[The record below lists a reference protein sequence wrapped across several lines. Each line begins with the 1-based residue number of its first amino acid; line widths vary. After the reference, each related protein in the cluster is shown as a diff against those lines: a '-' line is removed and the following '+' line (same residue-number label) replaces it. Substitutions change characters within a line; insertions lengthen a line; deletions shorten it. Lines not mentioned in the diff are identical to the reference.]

1 MAQKRSSAR
10 KSKPVKVYV
19 DSSENVVESLV
30 FTRGQTGGNIYRQ
43 RFLLRLME
51 LAQSQVKA
59 NLPAVHGHSKIF
71 FDTSFEPVVEI
82 PVSSIITGGSGAD
95 YIRAK
100 KAILD
105 FASWVFVY
113 EDAQR
118 FVVVPVLIRSEL
130 DKMSSVFQFKLDRHV
145 WESMFNFTKGFSVYN
160 LKIALSIE
168 NELALKIYK
177 GLAKQN
183 GEIFYTFD
191 AFRKA
196 YGFTKRYVGRDHD
209 LVKYMIEPA
218 KAELDEKSS
227 WTFEYSLSY
236 GYKNGNTRGR
246 KSLLGI
252 SIIPVHVLGRE
263 GMDGVRKR
271 IHPSELI
278 GREVWNI
285 LTQKLYFTYSEV
297 RAHVR
302 LFEIASKNLGE
313 AGFADWLNT
322 LVPRAVRADSSTQGY
337 VINSVKQYLRKKFG
351 IVYGGKETLNASEV
365 ACDNEEELSAQEEPS
380 IVVSEFP
387 RDAENDDK
395 SLFRENVTK
404 LLTEPGAK
412 GRRTVDDAVCLGDLF
427 GQEF

>member
-1 MAQKRSSAR
+1 MVQKRRSTR

-82 PVSSIITGGSGAD
+82 PVNSIITDGSGSD

-113 EDAQR
+113 EDAKR

-130 DKMSSVFQFKLDRHV
+130 DKVSSVFQFKLDRHV

-160 LKIALSIE
+160 LKVALSIE

-183 GEIFYTFD
+183 GEMFYTFE

-209 LVKYMIEPA
+209 LVKCMIEPA
-218 KAELDEKSS
+218 KAELDEKSP
-227 WTFEYSLSY
+227 WTFEYTLSY

-252 SIIPVHVLGRE
+252 SIIPVHILGRE
-263 GMDGVRKR
+263 GMDGIRKR

-285 LTQKLYFTYSEV
+285 LTQKLYFTFAEV
-297 RAHVR
+297 KANVH

-313 AGFADWLNT
+313 AGFADWLNA
-322 LVPRAVRADSSTQGY
+322 LVPKAVRADSSTQGY
-337 VINSVKQYLRKKFG
+337 VINSVKQFLRKKFG
-351 IVYGGKETLNASEV
+351 IVYGAKDAPGVSEV
-365 ACDNEEELSAQEEPS
+365 VGDIVEDPS
-380 IVVSEFP
+380 EQDGPAVVVSP
-387 RDAENDDK
+387 SVDAGDDDQ
-395 SLFRENVTK
+395 SLFRENVVK
-404 LLTEPGAK
+404 MLTEPGTK
-412 GRRTVDDAVCLGDLF
+412 GRAAGSDVVCLGDLF
-427 GQEF
+427 GQEL